1 MFITRL
7 DLVILQIK
15 ANAKKSFKQ
24 GLLHFQAG
32 SSYPLRSI
40 RDMHNLNSFATT
52 TLGAT
57 DGILVDDVENLLVN
71 IVAAAKFGNWQY
83 LK

>member
-1 MFITRL
+1 MTWF
-7 DLVILQIK
+7 LQIK
-15 ANAKKSFKQ
+15 ENAKKSCKQ
-24 GLLHFQAG
+24 GLLHFQAV
-32 SSYPLRSI
+32 SSYSLRSV
-40 RDMHNLNSFATT
+40 RDMNNLDSFATT

-83 LK
+83 SK

>member
-1 MFITRL
+1 MNNL
-7 DLVILQIK
+7 D
-15 ANAKKSFKQ
+15 
-24 GLLHFQAG
+24 
-32 SSYPLRSI
+32 
-40 RDMHNLNSFATT
+40 SFATT

>member
-1 MFITRL
+1 M
-7 DLVILQIK
+7 VILQITE
-15 ANAKKSFKQ
+15 NARKSCKWD
-24 GLLHFQAG
+24 LLPLQAV
-32 SSYPLRSI
+32 SSYSLRLI
-40 RDMHNLNSFATT
+40 KDMHNLDSFTTT
-52 TLGAT
+52 TLRAA